1 MTTISDPDELLAAVE
16 PPLLDKEKSRFRV
29 AVAVCVGLA
38 LFALLNATAAV
49 YLYRGINDLR
59 AIEARLEDLGQF
71 EQRMSAR
78 LDTVNNGFQSRFE
91 ALDDRLRASFGEVNA
106 NIAKQAPE
114 MSGNHGG
121 DEPRVVELPPPAED
135 TAAVASATEAE
146 PATEDMPRSTRRRQ
160 APAAPPP
167 PSSNYQ
173 RIVSPE
179 GKVTYHKIN

>member
-1 MTTISDPDELLAAVE
+1 MTTISDPDELVVAIEA
-16 PPLLDKEKSRFRV
+16 PLLDREKSRSRL
-29 AVAVCVGLA
+29 AVAVGVGLT

-49 YLYRGINDLR
+49 FLYRGINDLR

-106 NIAKQAPE
+106 NLGRQAPD

-121 DEPRVVELPPPAED
+121 DEPRVVELPSPAED

-146 PATEDMPRSTRRRQ
+146 PAVEDMPRVSRRRQ
-160 APAAPPP
+160 APAAPPA

-173 RIVSPE
+173 RTVSPE

>member
-1 MTTISDPDELLAAVE
+1 MTTISDPDELVVAIEA
-16 PPLLDKEKSRFRV
+16 PLLDREKSRSRL
-29 AVAVCVGLA
+29 AVAVCVGLT

-49 YLYRGINDLR
+49 FLYRGINDLR

-106 NIAKQAPE
+106 NLGRQAPD

-121 DEPRVVELPPPAED
+121 DEPRVVELPSPAED

-146 PATEDMPRSTRRRQ
+146 PAVEDMPRVTRRRQ
-160 APAAPPP
+160 APAAPPA

-173 RIVSPE
+173 RTVSPE